1 MWRYSALSQPVAVQL
16 FSKLSSVFL
25 HCGSVLSRCF
35 YLKKIAWLR
44 TKGDRN
50 KACLQNWAKYRAAR
64 HHQREVS
71 AHLTQI
77 RHLTQNC
84 REKHGHRLH
93 KQTALDEPDTNP
105 GHNRWSQLEPFTVT
119 WQNLLL
125 LQSPPRKTRNMQKS
139 SKVIK
144 HPFAFCF
151 NADLNDWF
159 NFFILFPRCASL

>member
-1 MWRYSALSQPVAVQL
+1 MAVQL
-16 FSKLSSVFL
+16 FSKLSSAFL

-35 YLKKIAWLR
+35 YLKTIAWLR

-84 REKHGHRLH
+84 RKKHGHRLH

-105 GHNRWSQLEPFTVT
+105 GHKRWSLGAIHCYI
-119 WQNLLL
+119 WQNLLLSIL
-125 LQSPPRKTRNMQKS
+125 LQSPPRKTAKS
-139 SKVIK
+139 AKSAKWQRWTPPSAEHAKAIK
-144 HPFAFCF
+144 SHQTSFYF
-151 NADLNDWF
+151 
-159 NFFILFPRCASL
+159 LFQCRFKWLI